1 MTVGEILREARR
13 KKGITLEQAQAATRI
28 RLKYLQALE
37 EDDYAVLPGPVY
49 ARGFLR
55 NYAAY
60 LGLIPEEIVDLYRQQ
75 HPEAARSMM
84 GVRPHQPIR
93 NPLPRHSW
101 SPPASAV
108 TFSIM
113 VVLVLLLNWAYAH
126 FFPAQHRQA
135 GEVEPKDLAGIAIPE
150 PSPTPLPT
158 ATPAP
163 TVVPTATPFRP
174 VVLTL
179 DLRALRDTNVRV
191 VVDGEVR
198 FEGTMRR
205 GVLQVW
211 SGRSI
216 AVRASSGDALEIKV
230 NGQPAG
236 TLGPNGQPAER
247 EWRLAT

>member
-1 MTVGEILREARR
+1 VTVGEILREARR

-93 NPLPRHSW
+93 NPISRHTW
-101 SPPASAV
+101 SPPTSAV

-113 VVLVLLLNWAYAH
+113 IVLVLLLNWAYAH
-126 FFPAQHRQA
+126 VFPSAQQRQV

-158 ATPAP
+158 ASPA
-163 TVVPTATPFRP
+163 PTATPAATP
-174 VVLTL
+174 KAVVLTL

-191 VVDGEVR
+191 VVDGDVR

-205 GVLQVW
+205 GALQVW